1 MSTTKSTMPRIRRT
15 VSPGYRPSVTL
26 LVRPMN
32 PPARQGEQAEE
43 VDLKAGPYR
52 SVVSANA
59 ERYTASDEEASHF
72 GAEGAGVYFLGGLE
86 SSGGLA
92 SSRGFG
98 GSPSGSCTCQ
108 MFLSGSRP
116 KTPTWF
122 DSVEPIWPIQ
132 MTRKGAL
139 RQRRRTSMVWPRV
152 VRKPTPSKRAP
163 SLLRLTV

>member
-1 MSTTKSTMPRIRRT
+1 MSWDIT
-15 VSPGYRPSVTL
+15 
-26 LVRPMN
+26 
-32 PPARQGEQAEE
+32 AR
-43 VDLKAGPYR
+43 PYR
-52 SVVSANA
+52 SVVSANS
-59 ERYTASDEEASHF
+59 ERYTASDEDASHF
-72 GAEGAGVYFLGGLE
+72 GAEGAGGYFLGGLE
-86 SSGGLA
+86 LAGGLG
-92 SSRGFG
+92 SSRGFD
-98 GSPSGSCTCQ
+98 GSPSGSWRRQ

-139 RQRRRTSMVWPRV
+139 RQRRRTSMVWPRA